1 MKASIADKL
10 RPVYL
15 AMRHRIRRSVG
26 FSGALGLIL
35 LAFALL
41 AALPQASGWREDT
54 RQLSRQTQRLR
65 SEFQRDRM
73 LLQLSPNLDEQIR
86 SFTAWFP
93 DMRRN
98 AEDLRLVA
106 EQAGKAKLEL
116 DKGEY
121 RLSRAPGSSFLN
133 YEVVLPVKANYA
145 GVRAFIAG
153 VLNAVPHASLSELR
167 MERPSAGSDVL
178 DARVHF
184 TFVYR
189 GA

>member
-1 MKASIADKL
+1 MKAKFSMLQPAWL
-10 RPVYL
+10 SL
-15 AMRHRIRRSVG
+15 RHRIRRSIG
-26 FSGALGLIL
+26 LSGALGIL
-35 LAFALL
+35 LMAFALL
-41 AALPQASGWREDT
+41 AALPPASGWRAET
-54 RQLSRQTQRLR
+54 QELSRRTQRLQH
-65 SEFQRDRM
+65 EFERDRI
-73 LLQLSPNLDEQIR
+73 LLQLSPNLDEQIKN
-86 SFTAWFP
+86 FTAWFP

-98 AEDLRLVA
+98 ADDLRLVA

-121 RLSRAPGSSFLN
+121 RLTRAAGSSFVN
-133 YEVVLPVKANYA
+133 YEVVLPVKGDYA
-145 GVRAFIAG
+145 GVRGFIAG

-167 MERPSAGSDVL
+167 MERPSAGSDML